1 MSNPTAPARNIYK
14 ILTPD
19 QWATL
24 CRNGET
30 TGSPLDQVDGFI
42 HFSTPAQVAGTLS
55 KHFAGAG
62 PLVLA
67 EIPLPRLT
75 AQNVRWERARNGDL
89 FPHLYGVLA
98 HDSVSQ
104 YWSLHP
110 DDAGVYALPETFR
123 TKIVGT

>member
-1 MSNPTAPARNIYK
+1 MSNSSSPARNIYK

-19 QWATL
+19 QWAAL
-24 CRNGET
+24 CRDGET
-30 TGSPLDQVDGFI
+30 TGSPLDQADGFI

-67 EIPLPRLT
+67 DISLSRLT
-75 AQNVRWERARNGDL
+75 AQDVRWERARNGDL

-104 YWSLHP
+104 HWSLHP
-110 DDAGVYALPETFR
+110 DEAGGYVLPEIF
-123 TKIVGT
+123 GT